1 MATNQSLKDLP
12 KEVKHLISVFLIVL
26 SIGYFTGITFVEDT
40 TDQSPTGIEQNY
52 LGNEDDE
59 SAVEMKFKKSKQEI
73 LNIVHTHI
81 LSISVIFL
89 LTGLMVSKAS
99 VNSLLRRILMIEPFV
114 SIFLTFGGIYLL
126 WSGILWMKYV
136 IMVSGIAMTL
146 AFIGALI
153 VIFQSLYFSK

>member
-52 LGNEDDE
+52 LGNEDDDA
-59 SAVEMKFKKSKQEI
+59 AVEMKFKKSKQEI

-81 LSISVIFL
+81 LSISVIFF
-89 LTGLMVSKAS
+89 LTGLLVSKTS
-99 VNSLLRRILMIEPFV
+99 VNSMLRKLLMIEPFV
-114 SIFLTFGGIYLL
+114 SILLTFGGIYLL

-146 AFIGALI
+146 AFMGALI

>member
-153 VIFQSLYFSK
+153 VILQSLYFSK

>member
-52 LGNEDDE
+52 LGNENDE

-81 LSISVIFL
+81 LSISVIFF